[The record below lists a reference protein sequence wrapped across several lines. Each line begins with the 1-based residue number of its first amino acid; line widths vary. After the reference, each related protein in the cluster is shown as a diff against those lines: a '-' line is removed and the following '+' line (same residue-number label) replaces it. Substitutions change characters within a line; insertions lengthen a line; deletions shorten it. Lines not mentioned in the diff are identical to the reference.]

1 MLTQVWAAC
10 KRGVRAVNV
19 FKKKS
24 CGASLCKSE
33 TVLIRKEGTT
43 IIVNLDI
50 KSTKLWA
57 KFCQDTGKAPALS

>member
-33 TVLIRKEGTT
+33 TVSVFEFISLS
-43 IIVNLDI
+43 IIGGVIGGIFGLGATQI
-50 KSTKLWA
+50 L
-57 KFCQDTGKAPALS
+57 QVLQR